1 MRLMTR
7 RPTNNYYTATAS
19 NPYRRR
25 PGRPP
30 PGQAIYPQG
39 QRPCESNSIAALPGG
54 YYYSSLLNRFPV
66 SQLLVSLRRTL
77 QNQSVVGDGEEEE
90 VLVHEYYFCQF
101 TRNNEKMR
109 LAVYIA
115 RTRVKEEEKGRRRRD
130 FPRCYVKYK
139 EKE

>member
-1 MRLMTR
+1 MTR
-7 RPTNNYYTATAS
+7 RPTNNNYHTATAS

-66 SQLLVSLRRTL
+66 SQLLVTLRRTL
-77 QNQSVVGDGEEEE
+77 QNQSVVGDGEEQVEEE
-90 VLVHEYYFCQF
+90 VLVREYYFCQF
-101 TRNNEKMR
+101 TRNNEKIR

-115 RTRVKEEEKGRRRRD
+115 RTRIKEEKKDEDGATFRGAM
-130 FPRCYVKYK
+130 
-139 EKE
+139 